1 MAGGSDGVGGLVGM
15 CIEAACISGDS
26 VEAWRRQ
33 RRTLQMLPAHLAHA
47 LFRCLLDRKLIVPSL
62 LECASFSSHLVV
74 LLVFQYSV
82 EVVDLKGKSFV
93 DAEWMAYIGAYRSLR
108 VLNLAECKGINN
120 SSLWSITGMTCL
132 RELNLSRCTKISN
145 DGMQHL
151 KYVQDLRK
159 LSLSETAVTA
169 AGITCLSSLV
179 NLTFLD
185 LGGLPITDASLG
197 SLQGLTKLEHL
208 DLWGSE
214 ISNKGAA
221 NLKGFP
227 SLSFINLAWTKVTVL
242 PCLSSL
248 KCLNLSNC
256 TVDSMFDGYKAKV
269 PLSRLIFA
277 GSMFN
282 NPLEN
287 FSCLDTEHLYF
298 LDVSCSSFHDFCFLN
313 KMSKLTYLDLSSGN
327 MSDAMIDPVAA
338 IGANLRN
345 LNLGNT
351 RVTTV
356 GVAALA
362 GAVPKLET
370 LSLSRT
376 CIDDAVL
383 YYLGMMPALRMV
395 NLSNT
400 SIKGLIHQG
409 DHVNFS
415 LTAVQDLEH
424 LENLDLGCTQ
434 IRDLALEPLSNL
446 KQLRCLSL
454 DSDFLS
460 DVSLHSA
467 SPADKLKVLSI
478 RNAVLTD
485 VGLLSFVPPP
495 TLHVLDLSGC
505 WLLTVEGISQFCK
518 FHPRITVRHEAIDKL
533 SEEQNNGLKQKSGA
547 LCPPTFSAKMKH
559 RSKFKEKSQKET
571 WRGKRPFQIFFD
583 IFLVLEKSAI
593 FLSFDNVEQ
602 MRELNTAGRSCCSYN
617 LQASCLSNLSQCDKE
632 ILLPKELST
641 KPPNSVGGRRRVSPG
656 RPAVARR
663 DGRPSS
669 TENRP
674 ESAGFPSLCASAPFL
689 TLGGCNGGQKPP
701 AGHPIAWVAADGC
714 RP

>member
-1 MAGGSDGVGGLVGM
+1 MVGGREGVDGLVGM
-15 CIEAACISGDS
+15 CIEAACRSEES

-33 RRTLQMLPAHLAHA
+33 RRTLRMLPTHLAHA
-47 LFRCLLDRKLIVPSL
+47 LFRRLLDRKLISPSL
-62 LECASFSSHLVV
+62 LE
-74 LLVFQYSV
+74 VFQHSV

-93 DAEWMAYIGAYRSLR
+93 DAEWMAYLGAYRSLR
-108 VLNLAECKGINN
+108 VLNLADCKGINN
-120 SSLWSITGMTCL
+120 FSLWNITGMTCL
-132 RELNLSRCTKISN
+132 RELNLSRCPKIS
-145 DGMQHL
+145 DAGMQHL

-159 LSLSETAVTA
+159 LNLSETAVTA

-185 LGGLPITDASLG
+185 LGGLPVTDASLG
-197 SLQGLTKLEHL
+197 CLQGLTKLEHL
-208 DLWGSE
+208 DLWGSG

-221 NLKGFP
+221 ILKVFP
-227 SLSFINLAWTKVTVL
+227 SLSFINLAWTKVTTL

-256 TVDSMFDGYKAKV
+256 TIDSMFYGYEAKV

-282 NPLEN
+282 DPLEI
-287 FSCLDTEHLYF
+287 FSFLDTEHLYF
-298 LDVSCSSFHDFCFLN
+298 LDISHSSFHDFCFLN
-313 KMSKLTYLDLSSGN
+313 EMSKLTYLDLSSGN

-345 LNLGNT
+345 LNLSNT

-370 LSLSRT
+370 FSLSHT

-400 SIKGLIHQG
+400 SIKGTVRQG
-409 DHVNFS
+409 DRVDFS
-415 LTAVQDLEH
+415 LTALQELKH
-424 LENLDLGCTQ
+424 LEDLDLGCTQ

-467 SPADKLKVLSI
+467 SPIDKLKVLSI

-485 VGLLSFVPPP
+485 AGILSFAPPP
-495 TLHVLDLSGC
+495 VLDVLDLSGS
-505 WLLTVEGISQFCK
+505 WLLTEEGICMFCK
-518 FHPRITVRHEAIDKL
+518 VHPSITVRHEAIKKL
-533 SEEQNNGLKQKSGA
+533 EEKNNDLKQKAGA
-547 LCPPTFSAKMKH
+547 SCPAVSARVKH
-559 RSKFKEKSQKET
+559 RSKPKEKSQKET
-571 WRGKRPFQIFFD
+571 WRDERIKY
-583 IFLVLEKSAI
+583 S
-593 FLSFDNVEQ
+593 
-602 MRELNTAGRSCCSYN
+602 REELLQLQTSYP
-617 LQASCLSNLSQCDKE
+617 SILSQRDKA
-632 ILLPKELST
+632 IMLPKELST
-641 KPPNSVGGRRRVSPG
+641 K
-656 RPAVARR
+656 
-663 DGRPSS
+663 
-669 TENRP
+669 
-674 ESAGFPSLCASAPFL
+674 
-689 TLGGCNGGQKPP
+689 
-701 AGHPIAWVAADGC
+701 
-714 RP
+714 

>member
-1 MAGGSDGVGGLVGM
+1 MEEGGAEEEGMAGGSDGVGGLVGM

-62 LECASFSSHLVV
+62 LE
-74 LLVFQYSV
+74 VFQYSV

-145 DGMQHL
+145 AGMQHL
-151 KYVQDLRK
+151 QYVQDLRK

-208 DLWGSE
+208 DLWGTE

-256 TVDSMFDGYKAKV
+256 TVDSMFDGYEAKV

-298 LDVSCSSFHDFCFLN
+298 LDISCSSFHDFCFLN
-313 KMSKLTYLDLSSGN
+313 EMSKLTYLDLSSGN

-376 CIDDAVL
+376 CIDDAVF
-383 YYLGMMPALRMV
+383 YYLGMMPALCMV

-400 SIKGLIHQG
+400 SIKGLIRQG

-415 LTAVQDLEH
+415 LTALQDLEH

-434 IRDLALEPLSNL
+434 IRDLALEPLSNF

-467 SPADKLKVLSI
+467 SPVDKLKVLSI

-485 VGLLSFVPPP
+485 VGILSFVPPP

-505 WLLTVEGISQFCK
+505 WLLTEEGISLFCK

-533 SEEQNNGLKQKSGA
+533 SEEQNNGLKQKAGA
-547 LCPPTFSAKMKH
+547 LCPPTFSARMKH
-559 RSKFKEKSQKET
+559 RSKLKEKSQKET
-571 WRGKRPFQIFFD
+571 WRDERIKYG
-583 IFLVLEKSAI
+583 
-593 FLSFDNVEQ
+593 
-602 MRELNTAGRSCCSYN
+602 REEL
-617 LQASCLSNLSQCDKE
+617 LQLQTSHLSNLSQCDKE

-641 KPPNSVGGRRRVSPG
+641 K
-656 RPAVARR
+656 
-663 DGRPSS
+663 
-669 TENRP
+669 
-674 ESAGFPSLCASAPFL
+674 
-689 TLGGCNGGQKPP
+689 
-701 AGHPIAWVAADGC
+701 
-714 RP
+714 